1 MNLKQGGS
9 RTQPCSGDDYKASL
23 RKGFRSGQWVL
34 HATKGL
40 GEVTEVP
47 HIAGAEGVA
56 VLVRFE
62 GQSASGTIPCAE
74 LQPAEAPRAK
84 ERDHWQQLILLGQLP
99 ADSGYS
105 PSKAKEGYYS
115 SLIKKAISRPVEAGP
130 VRTQQP

>member
-1 MNLKQGGS
+1 MPKVEQGCTN
-9 RTQPCSGDDYKASL
+9 RQPANKPSL
-23 RKGFRSGQWVL
+23 GKGFRSGDWVL

-40 GEVTEVP
+40 GEVTGVP
-47 HIAGAEGVA
+47 RIAGAEGVA

-115 SLIKKAISRPVEAGP
+115 NGHARAGLGGDAP
-130 VRTQQP
+130 ARRVAG